1 MRQLTIPEY
10 GAIISTVAIVLT
22 CGSLY
27 FSARQY
33 DLSAAKE
40 HRELTDKMPAID
52 VQLNPAGD
60 TSASVSIAITNRA
73 DINITPL
80 DITVEHSFEVGELY
94 LSSAKQ
100 SLDLLKTSLSLAPLG
115 SIAPKGTG
123 KLKALVAGATDG
135 NDDRFTPGIELMF
148 DVRIRFADEQ
158 DTIKTFRVV
167 RRFLPALA
175 AEPCPPSWTLAPR
188 PPGCPG

>member
-80 DITVEHSFEVGELY
+80 DITVEHSIENVIE
-94 LSSAKQ
+94 
-100 SLDLLKTSLSLAPLG
+100 LG
-115 SIAPKGTG
+115 STRIDSSKGHRQVEG
-123 KLKALVAGATDG
+123 IGGRSDG
-135 NDDRFTPGIELMF
+135 W
-148 DVRIRFADEQ
+148 
-158 DTIKTFRVV
+158 K
-167 RRFLPALA
+167 RRQVHA
-175 AEPCPPSWTLAPR
+175 R
-188 PPGCPG
+188 N